1 MIRIAFR
8 ILLKAYTFLKRM
20 IFNVVSDINIVGK
33 DYIIHQPQLRTGK
46 GKIKCGK
53 GVQFGIP
60 FRKGF
65 FDSITYLNLR
75 KDTSELTIGDN
86 VIINNNFSVSSAGGK
101 IEIGE
106 KTLIGN
112 NVSIFDSDFH
122 PIDPKNRLSDN
133 YSIKNVKI
141 GSNVWLGN
149 DCKILKGVTIGE
161 NSIIAI
167 NSVVKNDIPKNC
179 IAAGNPAV
187 VVKYIEV

>member
-8 ILLKAYTFLKRM
+8 ILLKVYIFLKRI

-46 GKIKCGK
+46 GKINCGK

-60 FRKGF
+60 FRKGY
-65 FDSITYLNLR
+65 FDSITYINLR
-75 KDTSELTIGDN
+75 KDTSELTIVDK
-86 VIINNNFSVSSAGGK
+86 VIINNNSSVSSAGSK
-101 IEIGE
+101 IDIGE

-122 PIDPKNRLSDN
+122 SIAPESRLSDN
-133 YSIKNVKI
+133 YSIKDVKI
-141 GSNVWLGN
+141 GRNVWLGN
-149 DCKILKGVTIGE
+149 VCKILKGVTIGD

-167 NSVVKNDIPKNC
+167 KSVVKNYIPRNC